1 MRAHRHGRISR
12 SDDASQYTLRLTN
25 GFINTVRNMARA
37 RFEKID
43 ENSNDAIKLMLKRE
57 KHETGSV
64 VLPATASGS
73 RLSGDRISQRPGIGA
88 IYIVRSI
95 EGWHTHMWHSDIE
108 ERSWTG

>member
-1 MRAHRHGRISR
+1 
-12 SDDASQYTLRLTN
+12 
-25 GFINTVRNMARA
+25 MARA
-37 RFEKID
+37 RLEKID
-43 ENSNDAIKLMLKRE
+43 EISNDAIKLMLKRE

-88 IYIVRSI
+88 ICLVRSI
-95 EGWHTHMWHSDIE
+95 EGWHTHMWHSDVK

>member
-1 MRAHRHGRISR
+1 MMG
-12 SDDASQYTLRLTN
+12 SQYTLRLTN

-43 ENSNDAIKLMLKRE
+43 ENSNDAMLKRE

-95 EGWHTHMWHSDIE
+95 EGWHTHMWHSDVE
-108 ERSWTG
+108 ERSWTV